1 MARKV
6 AVNGLG
12 RIGRLVLRELLEDDR
27 FEVVAVN
34 DIASMDTLA
43 YLLKH
48 SSERGPFGEGEDIYG
63 EGGAL
68 CVGDSRIPAFQEAD
82 ARRLPWRELGAELVL
97 ECSGAYTSSEKAQ
110 AHLDAGAKRVL
121 ISAAAGTD
129 IPTIVCGINDSEL
142 DPGAA
147 MVSGASCST
156 VGLSPLAAALDE
168 CAPILHGI
176 STTIHALTPSQM
188 VLDDAQ
194 RNGNLRRSRTASTNI
209 IPTSAAAA
217 KAVGLVIPHLN
228 GKLSGSAIRVPVTKG
243 SYITLYACV
252 TEDELDAASLNAALK
267 GWADGRP
274 EFGYTEEELVS
285 EDIANTRLES
295 IFDGTQTKV
304 SPAGEGT
311 YMVEV
316 ATWFDN
322 ETSYVAHFV
331 RLASLM

>member
-142 DPGAA
+142 DPSAA

-194 RNGNLRRSRTASTNI
+194 RSRSSMERRLRCPQQARARTWWRSPPGSTTKRPTW
-209 IPTSAAAA
+209 PTS
-217 KAVGLVIPHLN
+217 
-228 GKLSGSAIRVPVTKG
+228 SGSPR
-243 SYITLYACV
+243 
-252 TEDELDAASLNAALK
+252 
-267 GWADGRP
+267 
-274 EFGYTEEELVS
+274 
-285 EDIANTRLES
+285 
-295 IFDGTQTKV
+295 
-304 SPAGEGT
+304 
-311 YMVEV
+311 
-316 ATWFDN
+316 
-322 ETSYVAHFV
+322 
-331 RLASLM
+331 

>member
-34 DIASMDTLA
+34 DIASWIRSHTCISTA
-43 YLLKH
+43 
-48 SSERGPFGEGEDIYG
+48 RTRAVQGEGEDIYG

-194 RNGNLRRSRTASTNI
+194 RNGNLRRSRTASHQHHPDERGGCQGGGSRHPSSGREALGI
-209 IPTSAAAA
+209 CHPGA
-217 KAVGLVIPHLN
+217 GHQR
-228 GKLSGSAIRVPVTKG
+228 KLHH
-243 SYITLYACV
+243 
-252 TEDELDAASLNAALK
+252 ALRMR
-267 GWADGRP
+267 DGRRTGCGVP
-274 EFGYTEEELVS
+274 QCGAQGLGGREAGVRIYRRELVS

>member
-68 CVGDSRIPAFQEAD
+68 CVGDSRIPAFREAD

-142 DPGAA
+142 DPSAA

-156 VGLSPLAAALDE
+156 VGL
-168 CAPILHGI
+168 
-176 STTIHALTPSQM
+176 
-188 VLDDAQ
+188 
-194 RNGNLRRSRTASTNI
+194 
-209 IPTSAAAA
+209 
-217 KAVGLVIPHLN
+217 
-228 GKLSGSAIRVPVTKG
+228 
-243 SYITLYACV
+243 
-252 TEDELDAASLNAALK
+252 
-267 GWADGRP
+267 
-274 EFGYTEEELVS
+274 
-285 EDIANTRLES
+285 
-295 IFDGTQTKV
+295 
-304 SPAGEGT
+304 
-311 YMVEV
+311 
-316 ATWFDN
+316 
-322 ETSYVAHFV
+322 
-331 RLASLM
+331 